1 MLPYQVGR
9 RIFETESETGG
20 LFGVLRIDP
29 CGRGDGDGGGTRWL
43 PAWQFWC
50 LTGLWIAPSWTEMA
64 RPFNIHQ
71 LLDLEP
77 PPPPRPQ
84 EGAQPWARQLLSR
97 PVVSPEEAAAKG
109 AYTPGSWRGNFPSAR
124 DDAATGHHTFKGHKN
139 VVISFK
145 IRRKKNGYSPAWVIL
160 VFIPM
165 QS

>member
-1 MLPYQVGR
+1 MAAR
-9 RIFETESETGG
+9 MA
-20 LFGVLRIDP
+20 VLVL
-29 CGRGDGDGGGTRWL
+29 DGSLDCPELDRDGQAFQHPSVIGSGT
-43 PAWQFWC
+43 
-50 LTGLWIAPSWTEMA
+50 
-64 RPFNIHQ
+64 
-71 LLDLEP
+71 